1 MSYDMK
7 KLLALSEG
15 ILAGTTD
22 VKEVALSRQ
31 QDNPSSPARPVI
43 DVKDVEVPDTYVQSI
58 LSLAKVLPLNEQQDK
73 APLQEDSLSEA
84 QRLEEKMQSLVE
96 RLLELIREA
105 KGVMTE
111 MNSTGNFSFGEG
123 KKLMFKRQN
132 GAYPPKAAKPFK
144 VKKNGSTK
152 INK

>member
-22 VKEVALSRQ
+22 VKEVALSRK

-43 DVKDVEVPDTYVQSI
+43 NVKDVEVPDTYVQSI
-58 LSLAKVLPLNEQQDK
+58 ISFATASHLNEQQDE

-111 MNSTGNFSFGEG
+111 MTSTGSFSFGAG
-123 KKLMFKRQN
+123 KKLMFKRQK

>member
-15 ILAGTTD
+15 ILAETTD

>member
-15 ILAGTTD
+15 ILAGTTN

>member
-15 ILAGTTD
+15 ILAETTD

-58 LSLAKVLPLNEQQDK
+58 LSLAKALPLNEQQDE

-84 QRLEEKMQSLVE
+84 QRLEERMKSLVE
-96 RLLELIREA
+96 RLLELIKEA

-111 MNSTGNFSFGEG
+111 MTTVGSLGTGVG

>member
-15 ILAGTTD
+15 ILAETTD

-111 MNSTGNFSFGEG
+111 MNGTGSLSFGAG